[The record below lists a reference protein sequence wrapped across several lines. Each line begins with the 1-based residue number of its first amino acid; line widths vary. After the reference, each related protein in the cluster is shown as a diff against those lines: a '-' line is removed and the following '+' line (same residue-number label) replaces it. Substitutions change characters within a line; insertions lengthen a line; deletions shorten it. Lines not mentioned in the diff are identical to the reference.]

1 MKAANTKSPKP
12 SKSHNWTP
20 KQLALLGK
28 ISDGAI
34 ARQLGL
40 TTGTVYQKRNLL
52 GIPSSR
58 PRNVIPWTQKQIA
71 LLGKFPDTEVARRLN
86 TQYKVVLNKRLQLGI
101 ECFARQSKLWHH
113 WTDRE
118 IKLLGT
124 DIDRNIAQRI
134 GAPTMTVTTKR
145 RNLKIPSFRKRKS
158 TNRPAKPIDSWTARE
173 IAILG
178 TMTDKEAGE
187 HLNLGQ
193 ATVRLKRI
201 SLGIPPCRLGSQR
214 RPGIWTKQIIARLGK
229 ESAASIAQDL
239 GVSRQR
245 VSQKIQELGISPS
258 INPKP

>member
-1 MKAANTKSPKP
+1 MKHANASSPKSP
-12 SKSHNWTP
+12 KSHNWTP

-71 LLGKFPDTEVARRLN
+71 LLGKFPDSEVARRLN
-86 TQYKVVLNKRLQLGI
+86 TQYKIVLNKRLALGI
-101 ECFARQSKLWHH
+101 QCFARQSKLWHH

-118 IKLLGT
+118 LSLLGT

-145 RNLKIPSFRKRKS
+145 RKLGIPSFLNRQS
-158 TNRPAKPIDSWTARE
+158 TNRPPKPINSWTARE
-173 IAILG
+173 VAILG
-178 TMTDKEAGE
+178 TMTDREAAE
-187 HLNLGQ
+187 KLNLGH

-201 SLGIPPCRLGSQR
+201 SLHIPPCRIGKQG

-229 ESAASIAQDL
+229 ESAASIAREIGL
-239 GVSRQR
+239 SRQR
-245 VSQKIQELGISPS
+245 VCQKIQELGIAPY